1 MPHSPRDVSAA
12 GVDRG
17 DLRRW
22 NAGSPG
28 LHRRAFLQAG
38 ASLLALGVGAAS
50 AQPRVPL
57 ADMHSHLGMLSRA
70 SLADEMRANGVA
82 LVAWAL
88 PSDLLWTHAVS
99 TGIAQK
105 SVPAAG
111 EPAAFFAARLDR
123 ENASLGNAGLKRVL
137 KRADIDACVAGG
149 ANGVV
154 LAAEGSDF
162 LEGHLDG
169 LPAIYEK
176 GLRHLQLVHYIAN
189 PIGDRQT
196 AEPQFNGLSAVGK
209 TLVEACNEQGLL
221 IDLAHCAETSVDQA
235 LQISKFPMV
244 WSHSWVREVGG
255 QWQDTYGYQQRRLS
269 LARAKAIADRGGVVG
284 VWGFGLERPGVGR
297 NAWSVGRND
306 AKGYARE
313 LADLVNQLGAD
324 HVGIGTDLAGVG
336 ASASIND
343 YADLRKVVD
352 HLQELKLPESAIERV
367 ACGNYAR
374 VLKTAMKE

>member
-1 MPHSPRDVSAA
+1 LKGSAT
-12 GVDRG
+12 V
-17 DLRRW
+17 LR
-22 NAGSPG
+22 
-28 LHRRAFLQAG
+28 RRAFLQAS
-38 ASLLALGVGAAS
+38 ASLLALGVRAIA
-50 AQPRVPL
+50 AQPRAPL
-57 ADMHSHLGMLSRA
+57 ADMHSHLGILSRA

-88 PSDLLWTHAVS
+88 PADLLWTHAVG

-111 EPAAFFAARLDR
+111 EASAFFAARLDR
-123 ENASLGNAGLKRVL
+123 ENPSLAKAGLKRVL
-137 KRADIDACVAGG
+137 TRSDVDACVAGG
-149 ANGVV
+149 EHGVV
-154 LAAEGSDF
+154 LAAEGADF
-162 LEGHLDG
+162 LEGQLDG
-169 LPAIYEK
+169 LSAVYDK
-176 GLRHLQLVHYIAN
+176 GLRHLQLVHYIAT

-209 TLVEACNEQGLL
+209 SLVEACNEQGLL
-221 IDLAHCAETSVDQA
+221 IDLAHCAETGVDQA
-235 LQISKFPMV
+235 LQISKVPMV

-284 VWGFGLERPGVGR
+284 VWGFGMERPGVGR
-297 NAWSVGRND
+297 NAWPVGRND

-313 LADLVNQLGAD
+313 IAGLVDRIGAD

-336 ASASIND
+336 ANASIND

-352 HLQELKLPESAIERV
+352 HLQELGMPSSAIERV
-367 ACGNYAR
+367 GCGNYAR
-374 VLKTAMKE
+374 VLKTAMKD